1 MLLIT
6 IKIQKF
12 VISKFCVCQ
21 RITFFEDH
29 EGKVEELL
37 IVDRVAPQGNWEDND
52 PSKTSLA
59 HNKLQR

>member
-1 MLLIT
+1 MP
-6 IKIQKF
+6 F
-12 VISKFCVCQ
+12 
-21 RITFFEDH
+21 TFFEDH

-59 HNKLQR
+59 HNKLQRLAR